1 MPPEPAAFSQSDS
14 ASPAFRT
21 RSRTAP
27 RPSQWLVPAFGLLVG
42 AMLIVQ
48 ALAGD
53 ASRNGRAGALTA
65 YWISFSVIVAVA
77 VGAQLLRSP
86 TRTQRLGLV
95 VVTGVGLYMIKVL
108 AYPNGFTY
116 YDELSHYRTAA
127 DILRFGR
134 AFHPNPALAVS
145 PYYPG
150 LELVTSALA
159 RLSGLSLTTCGLIL
173 LGAGRVLLAAAL
185 YALLAEVTKS
195 PRTGGLASV
204 LYMANPSFLYFDS
217 DFSYESFALPLAAL
231 VLLLVVKWM
240 RTPAGDGRSTTP
252 LLRIVAPGGQGSG
265 LFLGAVVALG
275 ALTVTHHTTSYLI
288 AVFLVVLSVCALAS
302 RRWGGTDRT
311 PWHLTGW
318 SIAMAGLWL
327 GVVAPSTAKYLGV
340 VFGPAID
347 GVKQVLLFNRAAYT
361 PFSGGTPAAR
371 APTWLQIL
379 AIASVLIILAFLPL
393 GLELVRRRRREA
405 PLLAVGL
412 VAAAYVPVQ
421 ALRLTGAG
429 IESANRSFEFVFIG
443 VAAILALCF
452 AHLLDHTEPPLALT
466 VRGRRLLGRRPAAA
480 YIGSRRLAALAVGA
494 TTILFVGGVI
504 VLWPPYGLLPGRYLA
519 GTDIRSV
526 TDQGIAAARWIRG
539 EYGIGQRVLTDRSD
553 AQIVAAYGDGDPI
566 QGSVGSLSVAR
577 VFVSSQVDATDR
589 EILRSKQVEFVL
601 VDTRLATAL
610 PTRGFYFA
618 STELNGGTWTH
629 PIARSW
635 LTKFATAPGFSLVF
649 DDGAIQVYR
658 VLKAV
663 SP

>member
-1 MPPEPAAFSQSDS
+1 VTPGATSPASGTPSPAARR
-14 ASPAFRT
+14 PA
-21 RSRTAP
+21 
-27 RPSQWLVPAFGLLVG
+27 QWLVPAFGLLVG

-65 YWISFSVIVAVA
+65 YWISFSLIVAAA
-77 VGAQLLRSP
+77 VGTQLLRAP

-95 VVTGVGLYMIKVL
+95 VATGVGLYMVKVL

-134 AFHPNPALAVS
+134 AFHPNPVLAVG
-145 PYYPG
+145 PYFPG

-159 RLSGLSLTTCGLIL
+159 RLSGLSLTSCGLIVI
-173 LGAGRVLLAAAL
+173 GAGRVLLAAAL
-185 YALLAEVTKS
+185 YGLLTEVTNS
-195 PRTGGLASV
+195 PRVGALASV

-231 VLLLVVKWM
+231 ALLLVVKWM
-240 RTPAGDGRSTTP
+240 HTPAGEGRSKTRV
-252 LLRIVAPGGQGSG
+252 LRIVAPGGREGSG
-265 LFLGAVVALG
+265 LFLGAVLALG
-275 ALTVTHHTTSYLI
+275 ALTVTHHTTSYLV

-302 RRWGGTDRT
+302 RRWGGTDRI
-311 PWHLTGW
+311 PWRLAGW
-318 SIAMAGLWL
+318 SVAMAGLWL
-327 GVVAPSTAKYLGV
+327 GFVAPSTIKYLGA

-347 GVKQVLLFNRAAYT
+347 GVKQVLLFNQAAYT

-371 APTWLQIL
+371 APVWLQIL

-393 GLELVRRRRREA
+393 GLALIRRRRREA
-405 PLLAVGL
+405 PLLALGV

-452 AHLLDHTEPPLALT
+452 AHLLDHTEPLLALA

-480 YIGSRRLAALAVGA
+480 RLGSRRLAALAVGA
-494 TTILFVGGVI
+494 STILFVGGVI
-504 VLWPPYGLLPGRYLA
+504 VLWPPYGLLPGRYIA
-519 GTDIRSV
+519 GADIRSV
-526 TDQGIAAARWIRG
+526 TDQGIAAARWIRR
-539 EYGIGQRVLTDRSD
+539 EYGIDQHVLTDRSD
-553 AQIVAAYGDGDPI
+553 AQLVAAYGDGDPI
-566 QGSVGSLSVAR
+566 EGSVGSGSVAR

-589 EILRSKQVEFVL
+589 EILRSKHVGFLL
-601 VDTRLATAL
+601 VDTRLATA
-610 PTRGFYFA
+610 PPARGFYFTA
-618 STELNGGTWTH
+618 TELNGGTWTH

-658 VLKAV
+658 VLKAL
-663 SP
+663 SS